1 MANTNQL
8 ARLLAVKEEISIAE
22 ATRRIKSLFGVI
34 TETLVNNRD
43 TAIKINAFGSFK
55 VKRRSGVCQGVPYT
69 TTVVK
74 FSPFLGLSSRVKYY
88 GRV

>member
-22 ATRRIKSLFGVI
+22 ATRRINTLFGVI
-34 TETLVNNRD
+34 SETIANNKETAVKVND
-43 TAIKINAFGSFK
+43 FGSFK
-55 VKRRSGVCQGVPYT
+55 VKQRTGVCQGKPYS

-74 FSPFLGLSSRVKYY
+74 FSPFLGLSSRVK
-88 GRV
+88 